1 MFLLQKSFQL
11 QKLDNMQPHRF
22 KYLGLITCLYI
33 TFQLVSDV
41 SAGKLITLL
50 SFPVSVTVL
59 FFPFTYIF
67 SDILTEVYGYSRA
80 RSVLWIVMVC
90 SVIAG
95 LIYSLVA
102 WLPAINDPD
111 GAYTA
116 VLGQVPRILIGGW
129 LAVFA
134 GDIANN
140 YTLAKMKIWTGGKHL
155 WTRTITST
163 FIGQLVNTTVFYV
176 VALYGKLPD
185 NILFQSIMTGWLLK
199 TAVEIV
205 FTPLTY
211 FVVNKLKTAEN
222 SDVYD
227 TDTNFNPLIIKTP
240 F

>member
-1 MFLLQKSFQL
+1 L
-11 QKLDNMQPHRF
+11 QKLDSMQQHRF
-22 KYLGLITCLYI
+22 KYLGLLTCLYI

-41 SAGKLITLL
+41 SAAKLITLF

-80 RSVLWIVMVC
+80 RSVLWIVMLC
-90 SVIAG
+90 SIIAG
-95 LIYSLVA
+95 AIYSVVA
-102 WLPAINDPD
+102 CLPAINDPI
-111 GAYTA
+111 GAYPT

-140 YTLAKMKIWTGGKHL
+140 YTLAKMKILTKGKHL
-155 WTRTITST
+155 WSRTITST
-163 FIGQLVNTTVFYV
+163 FIGQLVNTSVFYV

-185 NILFQSIMTGWLLK
+185 NVLFQSIMTGWLLK
-199 TAVEIV
+199 TAVEVIL
-205 FTPLTY
+205 TPVTY
-211 FVVNKLKTAEN
+211 YVVNNLKKIEN